1 MANLLIHTKTEPHT
15 TSVCNPFF
23 LKNIKSQFRNRLG
36 FIFSQNLN
44 TTSLHS
50 NYFLYFAAKSKKP
63 MKKSIIAFVT
73 LALLASC
80 SKKESTDGLHLTGNI
95 KGLKNGTLY
104 IQRIV
109 DTTLVAIDSIKIDGN
124 SSFES
129 NIKLE
134 SPEMLY
140 LFLDRG
146 VTNSLDNNVM
156 FFAEPGNINID
167 TNLDN
172 FIYGAKITGSKN
184 QELYEE
190 YKKINSRFNDE
201 SLAMVESRFKAVKR
215 QDQKAIDSINIKQES
230 NIKRKYLYATNFA
243 LNNKDH
249 EIAPYIA
256 LAEIYDIN
264 VKFLDTIQK
273 SMTPKVASSLYGKK
287 LTKYI
292 ADIKKEQQK

>member
-1 MANLLIHTKTEPHT
+1 
-15 TSVCNPFF
+15 
-23 LKNIKSQFRNRLG
+23 
-36 FIFSQNLN
+36 
-44 TTSLHS
+44 
-50 NYFLYFAAKSKKP
+50 
-63 MKKSIIAFVT
+63 MKKSIIAFAAI
-73 LALLASC
+73 ALLASC
-80 SKKESTDGLHLTGNI
+80 SKKETPTDSLHITGNI

-109 DTTLVAIDSIKIDGN
+109 DTSLVAIDSIKIDGN
-124 SSFES
+124 SAFES
-129 NIKLE
+129 DIKLE

-146 VTNSLDNNVM
+146 VTNSKDNNIL

-172 FIYGAKITGSKN
+172 FIYSAKITGSKN

-201 SLAMVESRFKAVKR
+201 SLALVEPRFKAMKR
-215 QDQKAIDSINIKQES
+215 NDQKALDSINAKDDS
-230 NIKRKYLYATNFA
+230 NTKRKYLFATNFA

-273 SMTPKVASSLYGKK
+273 SMTPKVAQSLYGKK
-287 LTKYI
+287 LTKYV
-292 ADIKKEQQK
+292 ADIKKQEQKQ

>member
-1 MANLLIHTKTEPHT
+1 
-15 TSVCNPFF
+15 
-23 LKNIKSQFRNRLG
+23 
-36 FIFSQNLN
+36 
-44 TTSLHS
+44 
-50 NYFLYFAAKSKKP
+50 
-63 MKKSIIAFVT
+63 MKKSIIAFVA

-80 SKKESTDGLHLTGNI
+80 SKKESTDNLHITGNI

-109 DTTLVAIDSIKIDGN
+109 DTSLVAIDSIKIDGN
-124 SSFES
+124 SSFERD
-129 NIKLE
+129 IKLE

-146 VTNSLDNNVM
+146 VTNSMDNNIL

-172 FIYGAKITGSKN
+172 FIYSAKITGSKN
-184 QELYEE
+184 QELYDE
-190 YKKINSRFNDE
+190 YRKINSRFTEENL
-201 SLAMVESRFKAVKR
+201 SMVESRFKAIKR
-215 QDQKAIDSINIKQES
+215 QDQKALDSITAKQES

-273 SMTPKVASSLYGKK
+273 SMTPKVANSLYGKK
-287 LTKYI
+287 LTKYV